1 MRLTTEKV
9 LNDIKT
15 YLEET
20 AELPWGTAHII
31 LMEAQDQ
38 ISSLQRQL
46 DYKEL
51 TDEEIKQL
59 QRECITDAYAQA
71 HFHGDKYINS
81 QQAILNF
88 ARAIIRKAQEK

>member
-1 MRLTTEKV
+1 MRLKTEKV
-9 LNDIKT
+9 LNDIET

-38 ISSLQRQL
+38 INSLQRQL

-51 TDEEIKQL
+51 TDEEITVCMGL
-59 QRECITDAYAQA
+59 LP
-71 HFHGDKYINS
+71 KYNS
-81 QQAILNF
+81 EIVDEDLVKF
-88 ARAIIRKAQEK
+88 ARAILRKVQEK